1 MSSHLDAI
9 KRVVEA
15 FERSGWSEIDVRSGD
30 VRVHLSTGALSAPSV
45 VEPDGRSRP
54 AEVAA
59 TTAVGA
65 GAEDDGAAHPVNAA
79 PSGPVPAG
87 AHLVVSPSPGI
98 FWRSPEP
105 GAPPFADVG
114 DVVEASATVC
124 IVEVMKLMNH
134 LKAGVRGEV
143 VAVYGENG
151 AAVRKGDPLFA
162 ITPSGLSL

>member
-30 VRVHLSTGALSAPSV
+30 VRVHLSTGAVSATPV
-45 VEPDGRSRP
+45 AEPTGPSRP
-54 AEVAA
+54 AGVAA
-59 TTAVGA
+59 TTAVGT
-65 GAEDDGAAHPVNAA
+65 GAEYDGAARPETAS
-79 PSGPVPAG
+79 PSDPLPAG

-151 AAVRKGDPLFA
+151 AAVRKGDPFFA
-162 ITPSGLSL
+162 IMPGGSST

>member
-30 VRVHLSTGALSAPSV
+30 VRVHLSTGAAPPS
-45 VEPDGRSRP
+45 P
-54 AEVAA
+54 AA
-59 TTAVGA
+59 TPAALADPTPPAIAVRTA
-65 GAEDDGAAHPVNAA
+65 AEDDGDAGRETTA
-79 PSGPVPAG
+79 PCGPVPAG

-114 DVVEASATVC
+114 EVVEASATVC

-162 ITPSGLSL
+162 IVSGGSST